1 MRLYQLAPTILLL
14 PATLQA
20 QSVGRRIEAI
30 DHGTVRISYAAR
42 PGVCGSGEHNVQI
55 RSSDKRNEW
64 DGECENGP
72 VRVAIDRSGGRT
84 VAIRSYVGGRW
95 HGGSATDLGTVP
107 AAEAVTW
114 LLALAE
120 RNEPAS
126 DDAIFPASLG
136 DSVETWPAMLR
147 IAKNPAVRHQT
158 RKSAVFWV
166 GQAAGE
172 AATKGLDAIVQDS
185 SGDREVRESAV
196 FALSQRPKSEGIP
209 ALIRIAR
216 TNRDPELRKKAIF
229 WLGQSDEPA
238 ALALFEELLTK
249 P

>member
-1 MRLYQLAPTILLL
+1 MRLSQLAPTLLL
-14 PATLQA
+14 VPAVLNGQG
-20 QSVGRRIEAI
+20 VGRRIEAI
-30 DHGTVRISYAAR
+30 DQGTVRISFAAR
-42 PGVCGSGEHNVQI
+42 AGVCGSGEHNIQI
-55 RSSDKRNEW
+55 RSRDKRDEW
-64 DGECENGP
+64 EGECEEGP
-72 VRVAIDRSGGRT
+72 VRVAMDRSGGRT
-84 VAIRSYVGGRW
+84 VAIRTYVGGRW
-95 HGGSATDLGTVP
+95 HGGTATDLGAVP
-107 AAEAVTW
+107 SAEAVHW

-126 DDAIFPASLG
+126 DDAIFPASIG
-136 DSVETWPAMLR
+136 DSAETWPAMLR
-147 IAKNPAVRHQT
+147 IAKNPAVRHDT
-158 RKSAVFWV
+158 RRNAIFWV
-166 GQAAGE
+166 SQAAGE
-172 AATKGLDAIVQDS
+172 AATRGLDEFVQDS

-196 FALSQRPKSEGIP
+196 FALSQRPKREGIP